1 MRRMIATFAGVV
13 LALAQA
19 ACGGHASPAGS
30 PQPQHTAT
38 YSVTAANDAAVT
50 ARTKIS
56 YVDGAGLPQGTTVSP
71 TTWTQSITFSR
82 PGLSLEIEATADYD
96 GVSAEPKLQC
106 SSAIDGTTV
115 TTHADF
121 RHVVCMG
128 RLKT

>member
-1 MRRMIATFAGVV
+1 
-13 LALAQA
+13 
-19 ACGGHASPAGS
+19 
-30 PQPQHTAT
+30 
-38 YSVTAANDAAVT
+38 
-50 ARTKIS
+50 
-56 YVDGAGLPQGTTVSP
+56 VSP

-106 SSAIDGTTV
+106 SIAIDGTTV